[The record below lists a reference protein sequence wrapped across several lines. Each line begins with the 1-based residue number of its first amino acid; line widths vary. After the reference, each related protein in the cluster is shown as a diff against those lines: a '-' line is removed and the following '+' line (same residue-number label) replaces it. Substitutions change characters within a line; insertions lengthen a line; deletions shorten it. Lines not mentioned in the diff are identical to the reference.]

1 MCLGGLLSGVHPK
14 RASFG
19 QSALCTVIFLTTTI
33 PFRRQDGRACTGL
46 PWPQPGIWEK
56 ERALS
61 PGSRTRRRC
70 DSRHS
75 TRGDEMEVPA
85 ASPAGALEPNA
96 WASPAPH
103 LLCGLGPWLNT
114 SGPRV
119 SHLSSQ
125 RVEWDLVGRAWGK

>member
-75 TRGDEMEVPA
+75 TRGDEMEVLA

-96 WASPAPH
+96 WASPAPTCCVA
-103 LLCGLGPWLNT
+103 LDRGLTPLGLECLTSPRRGLN
-114 SGPRV
+114 GI
-119 SHLSSQ
+119 L
-125 RVEWDLVGRAWGK
+125 